1 VITLE
6 LKDGIAR
13 ITLRRPEARNAL
25 TIALWADLVGRVREA
40 GEVGRV
46 ILVRGEGRAF
56 SAGADLDELAE
67 LAEDE
72 AARSALRLAMLDGI
86 GAVAASPIP
95 VVAGIE
101 GGCFGA
107 GVALALACDI
117 RVAGASATFGV
128 PPARFG
134 ISYPLPDVAR
144 LVARVGQGQ
153 ASRLLLTAETIDA
166 AEAARI
172 GLVDVLVEDGGEA
185 IARAI
190 AANVPESVAL
200 LLRKIAGMDRAA
212 ADAAFEASFGSAAFA
227 AVAAGIKAKRT

>member
-1 VITLE
+1 M
-6 LKDGIAR
+6 
-13 ITLRRPEARNAL
+13 
-25 TIALWADLVGRVREA
+25 
-40 GEVGRV
+40 
-46 ILVRGEGRAF
+46 
-56 SAGADLDELAE
+56 
-67 LAEDE
+67 
-72 AARSALRLAMLDGI
+72 AMLDGI
-86 GAVAASPIP
+86 GAVAASSVP

-117 RVAGASATFGV
+117 RVAGVRATFGV

-134 ISYPLPDVAR
+134 ISYPLADVAR

-153 ASRLLLTAETIDA
+153 ASRLLLSAETIDA

-172 GLVDVLVEDGGEA
+172 GLVELLAEDGGEA

-200 LLRKIAGMDRAA
+200 LRQKIAGMDRAA
-212 ADAAFEASFGSAAFA
+212 GDAAFEASFGSAAFA
-227 AVAAGIKAKRT
+227 AVAAGIKAKRI

>member
-6 LKDGIAR
+6 LEGGIAR

-25 TIALWADLVGRVREA
+25 TIALWGDLAGRVREA

-46 ILVRGEGRAF
+46 ILLRGEGLAF

-67 LAEDE
+67 LAEDK
-72 AARSALRLAMLDGI
+72 AARTALRLAMLDGI
-86 GAVAASPIP
+86 GAIAASPIP
-95 VVAGIE
+95 VVAGIA

-144 LVARVGQGQ
+144 LVARVGQGP

-172 GLVDVLVEDGGEA
+172 GLVDVLAEDGGEA

-190 AANVPESVAL
+190 AGNAPESIAL
-200 LLRKIAGMDRAA
+200 LRQEIAGMDRAA
-212 ADAAFEASFGSAAFA
+212 GDAAFEASFGSAAFA